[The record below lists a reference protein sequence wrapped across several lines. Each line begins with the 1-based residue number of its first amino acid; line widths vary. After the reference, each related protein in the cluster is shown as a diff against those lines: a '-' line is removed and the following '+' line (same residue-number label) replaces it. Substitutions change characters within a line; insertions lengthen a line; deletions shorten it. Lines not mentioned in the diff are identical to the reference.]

1 MVMSVRSFN
10 SNPRAIK
17 AWTIC
22 KGLMGMV
29 SALPLEHFVLPQ
41 LGASADAESEK
52 SRDGTGP
59 ASPTQAKGTIM
70 RPGCTAAD
78 EAGQVLFHLQGLSAG
93 WGGTGVLAMDVD
105 RLERAAGGA
114 TVAGDVETA
123 TALRGFKER
132 LPQVRDPDT
141 AKAAASDFVPIARR
155 AWELGRKCGGRR
167 EE

>member
-1 MVMSVRSFN
+1 MKV
-10 SNPRAIK
+10 
-17 AWTIC
+17 WTIC
-22 KGLMGMV
+22 KTLMSGIA
-29 SALPLEHFVLPQ
+29 ALPLENFVLPQ
-41 LGASADAESEK
+41 LGASADAESRAP
-52 SRDGTGP
+52 RDGTAP
-59 ASPTQAKGTIM
+59 ASPTQEKSAIA

-114 TVAGDVETA
+114 NVAGDVETA
-123 TALRGFKER
+123 TALRSFKER